1 MEFTGSH
8 KVWTN
13 SKGPGWGERG
23 PGLHR
28 RELGMVGMDSTKGH
42 TQAATW
48 GPGEACSRSG
58 GSSNSSGVWVTGG
71 SALS

>member
-1 MEFTGSH
+1 
-8 KVWTN
+8 
-13 SKGPGWGERG
+13 
-23 PGLHR
+23 
-28 RELGMVGMDSTKGH
+28 MVGMDSTKGH

-58 GSSNSSGVWVTGG
+58 GSSNSSGVWVTDG